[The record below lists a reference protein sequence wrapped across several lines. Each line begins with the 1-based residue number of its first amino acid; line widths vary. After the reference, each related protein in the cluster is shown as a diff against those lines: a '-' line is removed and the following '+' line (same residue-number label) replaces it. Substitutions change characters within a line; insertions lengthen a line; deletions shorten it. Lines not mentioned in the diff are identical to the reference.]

1 MPNNELFLLC
11 FIRIYR
17 IIDIKRLLSYM
28 KSIILS
34 SLDPFPYF
42 TIEAVKQLLGDETVA
57 VGTIQTALYRW
68 MKSGQIIQLKKGVY
82 MTRQFF
88 ERHRADIY
96 FAPMVS
102 AILIPQSYLSL
113 EYILQHNAILTDVTY
128 PVTAVTLKQ
137 TRVFENKLGTFAYRN
152 IKADLYQGFTFSEY
166 LGVPF
171 AEATIAKAL
180 FDFLYLRPWKVGKR
194 VKGYNLVEDLR
205 LNLEDFSEKDQ
216 EEFANF
222 VEISKSRK
230 MDQILKNLRKTIW
243 QH

>member
-1 MPNNELFLLC
+1 
-11 FIRIYR
+11 
-17 IIDIKRLLSYM
+17 M
-28 KSIILS
+28 KSTILS
-34 SLDPFPYF
+34 SLEPFPYF
-42 TIEAVKQLLGDETVA
+42 TIEAVKQLLGEETVA

-88 ERHRADIY
+88 ERHRAGVN
-96 FAPMVS
+96 FAPTVS

-113 EYILQHNAILTDVTY
+113 EYILQRNAILTDVTY

-137 TRVFENKLGTFAYRN
+137 TRVFENKLGTFTYRN

-166 LGVPF
+166 LGMPY
-171 AEATIAKAL
+171 AEATTAKAL
-180 FDFLYLRPWKVGKR
+180 FDFLYLRPLKVDKR
-194 VKGYNLVEDLR
+194 VNGYNLAEDLR
-205 LNLEDFSEKDQ
+205 LNLEDFSADSRD
-216 EEFANF
+216 EFANF

-230 MDQILKNLRKTIW
+230 MDRIWNNLRKTAW